1 MTNGRNVRPHS
12 KRADI
17 KEGLDFLVEHLS
29 TWQVRS
35 LAAPLLG
42 CGYGGLDWAE
52 VQALIEA
59 KLGCCGAANPTIGYA
74 ERCSDRIN
82 F

>member
-1 MTNGRNVRPHS
+1 MTTPQTCEPALEAGRHQ
-12 KRADI
+12 
-17 KEGLDFLVEHLS
+17 EGLDFLVEHLS

-35 LAAPLLG
+35 LAAPRLG

-59 KLGCCGAANPTIGYA
+59 KLDGCVCGEPY
-74 ERCSDRIN
+74 DRLRATEL
-82 F
+82 